1 MLRTSEKETSKERF
15 SGQNALVIGAGVGGL
30 LAARVLAEHFGRVT
44 VLDRDELPQGPEPR
58 KGVPQGRHLH
68 SLAVRGSEVLEGF
81 FPGLDE
87 KLAGA
92 GCPEVD
98 QAEDTIT
105 DTPAGR
111 LPRFDSGIVMRAV
124 SRDLLEWRIRR
135 RLQNYPNIHF
145 VQSREVTGLL
155 HNEPTREVTGVR
167 TRVRGGDLTE
177 ENVSADLVV
186 DAAGQSSRSPRWLA
200 EIGYG
205 EPPEKLVDAGLG
217 YATRWYRV
225 PKDFDGDFRS
235 LAVLPGWPEEPRGG
249 TLRELENGL
258 WTAVMIGIGESHQPP
273 TDPEGFQEFARSLS
287 SPVIADAIESAEP
300 VSRVYGY
307 RRTANRRRYYEKMQV
322 FPGNFL
328 VAADAACTMNPS
340 YGQGITNA
348 ALSAKALE
356 NTLKGSR
363 RRESNSLGK
372 RFHQRQAKAL
382 SPSWTTTVGSD
393 SQWAAGSLQNLSSPG
408 RWLHLVSTEV
418 LRLATEKPKVA
429 RTLLEVKNLLKH
441 PRALLHPS
449 ILLPALW
456 RTIVVS
462 TLSGRH
468 VNTPRKRVEVRPHLR
483 R

>member
-1 MLRTSEKETSKERF
+1 MLRTSEKETSKNQF

-81 FPGLDE
+81 FPGLDKE
-87 KLAGA
+87 LAGA

-145 VQSREVTGLL
+145 VQNREVTGLL

-167 TRVRGGDLTE
+167 TRVRGGDLAE
-177 ENVSADLVV
+177 KNVSADLVV
-186 DAAGQSSRSPRWLA
+186 DAAGQSSRSSRWLA
-200 EIGYG
+200 EIGYS

-249 TLRELENGL
+249 TLREVENGL

-273 TDPEGFQEFARSLS
+273 TDPESFQEFARSLS

-307 RRTANRRRYYEKMQV
+307 RRTANRRRYYEKMRI

-328 VAADAACTMNPS
+328 VTADAACTMNPS

-356 NTLKGSR
+356 NTLEGCEHR
-363 RRESNSLGK
+363 GPNSLGK
-372 RFHQRQAKAL
+372 LFHQRQAKAL

-393 SQWAAGSLQNLSSPG
+393 SQWASGSLQNLSPPG

-418 LRLATEKPKVA
+418 LRLAIEKPKVA
-429 RTLLEVKNLLKH
+429 RTLLEVKNLLKP
-441 PRALLHPS
+441 PRALLHPN

-462 TLSGRH
+462 TLSGRY